1 MVMRI
6 WKNWNF
12 FTLLMGMHHGAVAME
27 NSLIALQNVKHR
39 ILKRI
44 KSMYSNKYM
53 CSHIHHFQKSKTGTT
68 QSVHQLISA

>member
-27 NSLIALQNVKHR
+27 NSLIALKMLNMEYSKG
-39 ILKRI
+39 LKACTLTNTCI
-44 KSMYSNKYM
+44 HISIIFKSQRLKQPKVYIN
-53 CSHIHHFQKSKTGTT
+53 
-68 QSVHQLISA
+68 